1 MALPEIS
8 LRVNSVEFYA
18 LQRALQDASEF
29 VEDELI
35 LMDEDE
41 QAIRGDLS
49 QRLDLYTKLLKR
61 LQRLEHEALITH

>member
-1 MALPEIS
+1 MALPELS

-41 QAIRGDLS
+41 HAIRGDLS

>member
-8 LRVNSVEFYA
+8 LLVNSVEFYA

-35 LMDEDE
+35 LTEEDE
-41 QAIRGDLS
+41 SAIRGDLS
-49 QRLDLYTKLLKR
+49 QRLDLYTRLLKR